1 VGHPLGHAVLDLL
14 LDGALGTEA
23 LERPSSEGWYLPP
36 RVIEWDCARHDDRS
50 VVGTSGTSTLKGGT
64 MFHLLGLRLGLCAI
78 LAVAAAT
85 LLPGSAS
92 AAYLTVCSAGPP
104 ACQYASVADA
114 VAASA
119 DGDVIIIG
127 PGSFTGGFTI
137 TNRVNLVGAGAGST
151 EILGGDTGVIV
162 APGAD
167 VIISQLTITGAAG
180 TGLVNHG
187 TLTVR
192 RSTISANDGVGVA
205 AGGVLNTAT
214 LSLYGVT
221 VSNNRGEEAG
231 GLQNHGSAVIAGST
245 FLDNQGDFDA
255 GAIRNFGN
263 VTFRDGTISNNGAQG
278 AGSWNKAGSMTIVDS
293 LVSGNSGGNNF
304 GAIAN
309 EGSLVVRRTT
319 FTANGGFR
327 GGAIAN
333 LETGFASLYQ
343 SLVAFNEARDGGG
356 ILSSGSLT
364 LAETEV
370 MSNTAEFNGGG
381 IKMVDGSLVVR
392 DSLITSNVSTNPSSY
407 GGGVVV
413 EQGDATIAR
422 TTIASNTAAN
432 GGGIANRPLGNLTL
446 QYVIVAFNTAGTGG
460 GVLNEGT
467 LTQTGSTFSS
477 NVVGDCVGC

>member
-1 VGHPLGHAVLDLL
+1 
-14 LDGALGTEA
+14 
-23 LERPSSEGWYLPP
+23 
-36 RVIEWDCARHDDRS
+36 
-50 VVGTSGTSTLKGGT
+50 
-64 MFHLLGLRLGLCAI
+64 MFHMLGLRLGLWAI
-78 LAVAAAT
+78 LAVAAAAIV
-85 LLPGSAS
+85 PGSAS

-104 ACQYASVADA
+104 ACQYTSVADA

-119 DGDVIIIG
+119 DGDVITIG
-127 PGSFTGGFTI
+127 PGSFAGGFTI

-151 EILGGDTGVIV
+151 EILGGDTGVTV
-162 APGAD
+162 AAGAD
-167 VIISQLTITGAAG
+167 VIIRHVTITGATG

-192 RSTISANDGVGVA
+192 DSTISANDGIDVD
-205 AGGVLNTAT
+205 AGGILNTAT
-214 LSLYGVT
+214 LTLHGVT
-221 VSNNRGEEAG
+221 VSNNHGAEAG

-245 FLDNQGDFDA
+245 FVGNHADFDA

-263 VTFRDGTISNNGAQG
+263 VTFRNGAISDNGAQG
-278 AGSWNKAGSMTIVDS
+278 AGSWNKAGSMTVVDS
-293 LVSGNSGGNNF
+293 MVTGNSGGNNF

-319 FTANGGFR
+319 FTANGGFQ

-333 LETGFASLYQ
+333 LETGLASLYE

-364 LAETEV
+364 LVDTDV
-370 MSNTAEFNGGG
+370 MFNTAEFNGGG

-392 DSLITSNVSTNPSSY
+392 DSSITSNLLTDSSSY

-413 EQGDATIAR
+413 EKGDATISR
-422 TTIASNTAAN
+422 TTIASNIAAN
-432 GGGIANRPLGNLTL
+432 GGGIANRQLGNLTL
-446 QYVIVAFNTAGTGG
+446 RYVTVAFNNAGTGG

-467 LTQTGSTFSS
+467 LTQIGSTFT
-477 NVVGDCVGC
+477 NNAGGDCVGC

>member
-1 VGHPLGHAVLDLL
+1 
-14 LDGALGTEA
+14 
-23 LERPSSEGWYLPP
+23 
-36 RVIEWDCARHDDRS
+36 
-50 VVGTSGTSTLKGGT
+50 
-64 MFHLLGLRLGLCAI
+64 MFHLLSLRLGLCAI
-78 LAVAAAT
+78 LAVVAAAI
-85 LLPGSAS
+85 LAGGAS

-127 PGSFTGGFTI
+127 PGSFAGGFTI
-137 TNRVNLVGAGAGST
+137 TNRVDLVGAGAGST
-151 EILGGDTGVIV
+151 RIVGGATGLTV

-167 VIISQLTITGAAG
+167 VIIRQLTITGATA

-192 RSTISANDGVGVA
+192 RSTISGNDGFGVA
-205 AGGVLNTAT
+205 EAGGIRNTAT
-214 LSLYGVT
+214 LTLYGVT
-221 VSNNRGEEAG
+221 VSNNRGENAG
-231 GLQNHGSAVIAGST
+231 ALENHGSAVITGST
-245 FLDNQGDFDA
+245 FADNQGSFDA

-263 VTFRDGTISNNGAQG
+263 VTFRDGTLLDNGSQG

-319 FTANGGFR
+319 LTANGGFG

-364 LAETEV
+364 LADTDV

-392 DSLITSNVSTNPSSY
+392 DSLITSNVSTDPSSY
-407 GGGVVV
+407 GGGVAV

-432 GGGIANRPLGNLTL
+432 GGGIANRPVGNLTL
-446 QYVIVAFNTAGTGG
+446 RYVIVAFNTAGTGG

-467 LTQTGSTFSS
+467 FTETGSTFTN
-477 NVVGDCVGC
+477 NVGGDCVGC